1 MNGNI
6 IKSIIFAA
14 VALAAGISPERSGHC
29 EAMSLEG
36 CAWAATETVGG
47 YTWAYINGDT
57 VEIDRCIHSVA
68 GGNTIEWFVATNF
81 YNLKKSL

>member
-1 MNGNI
+1 MTKKLAMTVGTARRAVRNLALL
-6 IKSIIFAA
+6 AA
-14 VALAAGISPERSGHC
+14 VAVAFG
-29 EAMSLEG
+29 
-36 CAWAATETVGG
+36 AWAATETVGG